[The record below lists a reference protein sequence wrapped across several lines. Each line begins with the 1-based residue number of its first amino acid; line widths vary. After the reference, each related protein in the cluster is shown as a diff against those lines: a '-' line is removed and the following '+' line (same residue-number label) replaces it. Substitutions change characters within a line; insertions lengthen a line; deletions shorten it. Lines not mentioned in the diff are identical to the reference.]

1 MKVKVSGNNKDLE
14 RYFTKQKEQYRSGLV
29 LLMWRALSILEASVI
44 QNIRKNLTVR
54 TGKLMNSIPESKKIE
69 EKHKGNLDTIT
80 GSLGPQGV
88 KYAAIHEFGGR
99 IDSKGKALMFPVSEN
114 RRRDGTPR
122 VMLDEVP
129 DEDLVWLKGMVFR
142 MIGGKR
148 KGHPGRL
155 KPLFLLRK
163 SVTIPARPYL
173 RPALEK
179 NADRIAEKFGLF
191 LSTTIEVKND

>member
-1 MKVKVSGNNKDLE
+1 MRVKVSGNNKDLE
-14 RYFTKQKEQYRSGLV
+14 RYFLKQGETYRSGLA
-29 LLMWRALSILEASVI
+29 LLMWRALTILEAAII

-54 TGKLMNSIPESKKIE
+54 TGRLMNSVPESKKIE
-69 EKHKGNLDTIT
+69 ERHKGNLDTIV
-80 GSLGPQGV
+80 GSIGPQGV

-99 IDSKGKALMFPVSEN
+99 IESKGKALMFPTSEN
-114 RRRDGTPR
+114 RKRDGSPK
-122 VMLDEVP
+122 VMRDEIP
-129 DEDLVWLKGMVFR
+129 DEDVVIAKGIIFR

-155 KPLFLLRK
+155 KPMFLLRK
-163 SVTIPARPYL
+163 AVTVPARPYL

-191 LSTTIEVKND
+191 LSTTIDVKND